1 MNVAVIGASENPQ
14 KYSHQAV
21 LLLREKGHS
30 VYPVHPKTKMIEGI
44 KVYWSISDVPVP
56 IDTISLYVSP
66 NVSTKIAGDILKKSP
81 RRIIFNPGAE
91 NDPLL
96 KKAQAAGIE
105 TLEACTL
112 VMLKTGQF

>member
-1 MNVAVIGASENPQ
+1 MNVAVIGASENPE

-21 LLLREKGHS
+21 LLLREKGHE
-30 VYPVHPKTKMIEGI
+30 VYPVHPLTKEIDGI
-44 KVYWSISDVPVP
+44 RVYRRLEAIPVP

-66 NVSTKIAGDILKKSP
+66 NVSTKLAGEILKKNP